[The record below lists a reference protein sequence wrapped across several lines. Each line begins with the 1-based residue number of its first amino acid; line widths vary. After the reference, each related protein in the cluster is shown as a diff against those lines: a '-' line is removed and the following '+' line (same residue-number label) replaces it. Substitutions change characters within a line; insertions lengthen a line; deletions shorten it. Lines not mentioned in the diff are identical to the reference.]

1 MSVIQCNCYVFK
13 YYYFDCVW
21 KLPSQISHW
30 KTNNKHCD
38 YFSSLTLQ
46 CAYFILDFKCSMCL
60 ALCLFFSP
68 LRVYRA
74 YKDVLIKRNR
84 CIRKKILPA
93 TIFQT
98 VIFFSNCKKN
108 MKLAFFPLSIFFSD
122 CNIFVRITDFFQ
134 TQDYIKK
141 CVYM

>member
-30 KTNNKHCD
+30 KTNNKHCA
-38 YFSSLTLQ
+38 YFSSPTLQ
-46 CAYFILDFKCSMCL
+46 CAYFFLDFKCSMCL

-68 LRVYRA
+68 FRVYRA

-84 CIRKKILPA
+84 CITLRWLVSNRLYRGILL
-93 TIFQT
+93 F
-98 VIFFSNCKKN
+98 IFFWHIYGHYIPIFEEKRDIPTFTNKWRPF
-108 MKLAFFPLSIFFSD
+108 LFFGPNLY
-122 CNIFVRITDFFQ
+122 RI
-134 TQDYIKK
+134 
-141 CVYM
+141 